1 MKTTLFGIIALG
13 VTLVS
18 CATSNLP
25 RGACLVGG
33 GLDIRYNA
41 PAAGTVILIER
52 TSGRIV
58 ATKSL
63 EAKGAEFYFSPSSFD
78 NGDVIATMFSTVPGN
93 TGEITYVPMNTY
105 ITHVPTKTFFQ
116 LYFVP
121 AKTRRE

>member
-1 MKTTLFGIIALG
+1 MKNSLFGMIALG
-13 VTLVS
+13 VSLVG

-25 RGACLVGG
+25 RGARLVGG

-63 EAKGAEFYFSPSSFD
+63 EAKGAEFYFTPSSFD

-93 TGEITYVPMNTY
+93 TGEITFPPTNTF
-105 ITHVPTKTFFQ
+105 ITHVPTNTFFQ

-121 AKTRRE
+121 AKTKRE